1 MKLMIRVG
9 MSAVLSCL
17 LLGCA
22 PTENRQ
28 PNADWP
34 PAEWLVPL
42 SQEERGEIEA
52 VQATGR
58 LLYTKD
64 QYAARAS
71 RALMRAA
78 DLRGYP
84 DFAGWIGQQ
93 DGEAYVVSF
102 FELKGETPSLIADV
116 RFDGNDE
123 VSVEIEPERE
133 VAERER
139 SMLRARM
146 AALEAGW
153 NDCSDRF
160 NTVVLPA
167 PDDQDYWEVYVL
179 AATTVFDLMVVGGHR
194 RVEVDRETGSI
205 RHVQALSNTCINMD
219 ITQAIGEDGERGVLA
234 MTQVVA
240 PMPLAIYPLL
250 SLMHEIPIVLMS
262 DRGRW
267 LVAGDQI
274 RFLQC
279 GRLEC

>member
-1 MKLMIRVG
+1 MTRFAASV
-9 MSAVLSCL
+9 VLSGL

-22 PTENRQ
+22 ATENNRQ
-28 PNADWP
+28 QSDWP

-42 SQEERGEIEA
+42 SEA
-52 VQATGR
+52 EQLEVEAIQATGL

-78 DLRGYP
+78 DLHRYP
-84 DFAGWIGQQ
+84 NFAGWIGQQ
-93 DGEAYVVSF
+93 AGEDYVVSF
-102 FELKGETPSLIADV
+102 FELEEDTISLIADV
-116 RFDGNDE
+116 RFDADDE
-123 VSVEIEPERE
+123 VSVSVEPQRHIT
-133 VAERER
+133 ERER

-194 RVEVDRETGSI
+194 RVEVDEQTGSI
-205 RHVQALSNTCINMD
+205 RHVQALSNTCMNMD
-219 ITQAIGEDGERGVLA
+219 VSQAVGEGGERGLLA

-250 SLMHEIPIVLMS
+250 SLMHEIPIVLMT

-267 LVAGDQI
+267 LVSGDQI
-274 RFLQC
+274 RFLNCRQADC
-279 GRLEC
+279 

>member
-1 MKLMIRVG
+1 MASFLLT
-9 MSAVLSCL
+9 SL

-22 PTENRQ
+22 ATENHRQ
-28 PNADWP
+28 QSDWP

-42 SQEERGEIEA
+42 SDAEQREVEA
-52 VQATGR
+52 IQATGR

-78 DLRGYP
+78 DLSRYP
-84 DFAGWIGQQ
+84 NFAGWIGQQ
-93 DGEAYVVSF
+93 DGEDYVVSF
-102 FELKGETPSLIADV
+102 FELDEDTISLIADV
-116 RFDGNDE
+116 RFDAEDE
-123 VSVEIEPERE
+123 VSVSIEPERQL
-133 VAERER
+133 AERER

-160 NTVVLPA
+160 NTVVLPTA
-167 PDDQDYWEVYVL
+167 DDQDYWEVYVL

-194 RVEVDRETGSI
+194 RVEVDRETGSV
-205 RHVQALSNTCINMD
+205 RHVQTLSNTCMNMD
-219 ITQAIGEDGERGVLA
+219 ITQAIGEGGERGVLA

-250 SLMHEIPIVLMS
+250 SQMHEIPIVLMT

-267 LVAGDQI
+267 LVSGDQI
-274 RFLQC
+274 RFLK
-279 GRLEC
+279 